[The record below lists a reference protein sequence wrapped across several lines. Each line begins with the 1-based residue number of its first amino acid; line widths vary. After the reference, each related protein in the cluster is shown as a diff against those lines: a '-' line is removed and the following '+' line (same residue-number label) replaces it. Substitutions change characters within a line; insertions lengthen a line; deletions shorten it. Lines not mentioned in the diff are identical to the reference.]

1 MEFAFIDES
10 GDSKFKDY
18 FGLCMA
24 VVNSSNY
31 RSVKVGFHDVLRKY
45 GWPEDIEFKG
55 AYLFSAKKGARDISI
70 DQRIDMASEVL
81 DLTSAHQNSR
91 FKFYYY
97 ASERSEDHKATYLQ
111 ILPRAL
117 QRGLSKPRGKGK
129 GDKALVLLCC
139 DDRDDISIDEIREAA
154 LPALN
159 DRGLHLCEEV
169 IQVCSNFHTVGI
181 LLADIVAYLA
191 ARIDTISNDAELFD
205 NLTEEEMEKNGKARK
220 LRASTELMDKVK
232 QIHWTNI

>member
-31 RSVKVGFHDVLRKY
+31 RAVKAGFHDALRKY
-45 GWPEDIEFKG
+45 EWPEDIEFKG
-55 AYLFSAKKGARDISI
+55 AYLFSAKKGAKDISI
-70 DQRIDMASEVL
+70 DQRIDMASEIL
-81 DLTSAHQNSR
+81 DLTSADQNSR

-97 ASERSEDHKATYLQ
+97 TIQESGDHKATYLQ

-117 QRGLSKPRGKGK
+117 KRGLTKPKGKGK
-129 GDKALVLLCC
+129 GDKPLVLLCC
-139 DDRDDISIDEIREAA
+139 DDRDDISVDEIRDVA
-154 LPALN
+154 LPALRE
-159 DRGLHLCEEV
+159 RGLTLCEEV
-169 IQVCSNFHTVGI
+169 IQARSNFHTVGI

-191 ARIDTISNDAELFD
+191 ARIDTISNDAELFES
-205 NLTEEEMEKNGKARK
+205 LTEEELENNGKARK
-220 LRASTELMDKVK
+220 LRTSTELIDKVK
-232 QIHWTNI
+232 RIHWTKI